1 MVGAAVPAAAQFTP
15 YTEVA
20 GYTVAQIDASGVC
33 FAATQLTSQANRDM
47 VYTYYQAQAGQR
59 WHVAGYQDASA
70 LESATVAVTVSVDG
84 TQALSRE
91 TETRE
96 GDFMLPFE
104 ALAEIEGLEALIPD
118 GNTLEI
124 AVGDADVLR
133 VPLDDYCAALGAITA
148 CLSTL

>member
-70 LESATVAVTVSVDG
+70 LESAILGWEKYKRHVMTKG
-84 TQALSRE
+84 QAGNAEKADQQIAKLE
-91 TETRE
+91 DTRE
-96 GDFMLPFE
+96 RLQ
-104 ALAEIEGLEALIPD
+104 
-118 GNTLEI
+118 
-124 AVGDADVLR
+124 
-133 VPLDDYCAALGAITA
+133 
-148 CLSTL
+148 